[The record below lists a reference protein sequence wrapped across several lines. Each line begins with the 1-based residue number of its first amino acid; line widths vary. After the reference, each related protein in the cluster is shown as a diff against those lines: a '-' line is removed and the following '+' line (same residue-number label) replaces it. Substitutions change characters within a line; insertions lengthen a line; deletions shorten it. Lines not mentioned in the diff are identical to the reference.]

1 MLYVHEAGS
10 SHQDT
15 FESVNGITP
24 PMRNARKRHFKPAG
38 ASVSEVTS
46 VEEDLLQIVHVSP
59 CTCRK
64 VLRTAQVYL
73 KDIPLSCS
81 CILLIYVFLLGQM
94 PS

>member
-38 ASVSEVTS
+38 ASIKEVTS
-46 VEEDLLQIVHVSP
+46 VEEDLLQIIHVSA
-59 CTCRK
+59 CTYCK
-64 VLRTAQVYL
+64 ILRTA
-73 KDIPLSCS
+73 
-81 CILLIYVFLLGQM
+81 
-94 PS
+94 